1 MYWNDGIQAEVVR
14 HRVLVQVGQLTN
26 QVQLLIRFAAH
37 VTRENRE
44 LALRLQ
50 QAAAQGERQTQ
61 EEMQDAGL
69 VTSEAPAYDAQLAA
83 QQYAPLHVPGMLQQ

>member
-1 MYWNDGIQAEVVR
+1 MRCG
-14 HRVLVQVGQLTN
+14 VLVQVGQLTN

-50 QAAAQGERQTQ
+50 QAAAQGGRQTP
-61 EEMQDAGL
+61 EEMQDPGL

-83 QQYAPLHVPGMLQQ
+83 QQCAPVHVPGMPQQ